1 MDSLE
6 LTHQII
12 QCMDI
17 GKIFKDNHSDI
28 NSMSFSDDCTL
39 LITASDDDSVNIYN
53 IMRGTREKLLFNKD
67 YGVENIKF
75 THHPNAFLCSTKK
88 GPEHLIKYW
97 SSYDN
102 RIIHNFKGHTDDI
115 TALDMSP
122 KNDMFI
128 STAKDKQ
135 MILWDLRQR
144 KGLARL
150 EYRESSGGGM
160 CAFDP
165 SGAVF
170 ALVYPVVTQNITK
183 NYIKLVDCNNY
194 LDGAFSTWE
203 IECPEIKGIQ
213 FSDDGKY
220 LLAYSVESTILV
232 LDAIDGSKKFVLR
245 DFQNENGKVMAC
257 FSPDSKYIVTGCER
271 NNGIVVFD
279 MSSGQKVHELKG
291 HPKTPTCLAWSRE
304 HVLLASACQN
314 LLFWVPDYGKI
325 RT

>member
-1 MDSLE
+1 
-6 LTHQII
+6 
-12 QCMDI
+12 
-17 GKIFKDNHSDI
+17 
-28 NSMSFSDDCTL
+28 
-39 LITASDDDSVNIYN
+39 
-53 IMRGTREKLLFNKD
+53 
-67 YGVENIKF
+67 
-75 THHPNAFLCSTKK
+75 LCSTKK

-122 KNDMFI
+122 KNDLFI

-135 MILWDLRQR
+135 MILWDLRQK

-165 SGAVF
+165 CGMIF
-170 ALVYPVVTQNITK
+170 ALVYPVVMQNITK
-183 NYIKLVDCNNY
+183 NYVKLVDCQQY
-194 LDGAFSTWE
+194 SEGAFATWE
-203 IECPEIKGIQ
+203 LECPEIKGIQ

-220 LLAYSVESTILV
+220 LLLYTVESSILV
-232 LDAIDGSKKFVLR
+232 LDALEGTKKLVIR

-279 MSSGQKVHELKG
+279 VNSGQKVHELKG

-314 LLFWVPDYGKI
+314 LLLWVPDFSKI
-325 RT
+325 RN

>member
-1 MDSLE
+1 MESLE
-6 LTHQII
+6 LTHQIV
-12 QCMDI
+12 QSMDI

-28 NSMSFSDDCTL
+28 NSMSFSDDSNY
-39 LITASDDDSVNIYN
+39 LITASDDSVNIYN
-53 IMRGTREKLLFNKD
+53 IIRGVRDKLLFNKD

-115 TALDMSP
+115 TALDMNP
-122 KNDMFI
+122 KNDLFI
-128 STAKDKQ
+128 STGKDKQ
-135 MILWDLRQR
+135 MILWDLRQK

-165 SGAVF
+165 CGMIF
-170 ALVYPVVTQNITK
+170 ALVYPVVMQNITK
-183 NYIKLVDCNNY
+183 NYVKLVDCNQY
-194 LDGAFSTWE
+194 SEGAFATWE
-203 IECPEIKGIQ
+203 LECAEIKGIQ

-220 LLAYSVESTILV
+220 LLLYTVESSILV
-232 LDAIDGSKKFVLR
+232 LDALEGTKKLVIR

-271 NNGIVVFD
+271 SNGIAVFD
-279 MSSGQKVHELKG
+279 VNSGQKVHELKG

-314 LLFWVPDYGKI
+314 LLLWVPDLSKI
-325 RT
+325 RN